1 MTQCALIY
9 HTTDDYA
16 CGAEILSLPAG
27 AYPAAL
33 AKACGCQTLY
43 WVGVPCSYGECAG
56 VLESPAA
63 GSPSLFSAVEPVDQV
78 LVFFEILPALTRET
92 LEQLLSKEA
101 GLLADASH
109 KPLALWAPYEVA
121 RRLSG
126 RRDTLVEELQDLG
139 PVLTEVSLAQEDGC
153 ALHSPLELYRC
164 QELLRQRINRAH
176 MAAGVVLVDPT
187 TTHICPDARIEAGA
201 LIMPGCYIYGRSH
214 IEAMAKVGPNAMIV
228 DSVIGCGASVNSS
241 QVIES
246 VVGSQTT
253 VGPYAYIRPG
263 CDVGEKVRIGDF
275 VELKKAKIGNGTKIA
290 HLSYLGRHRT
300 GRALQHWGRRHRR
313 QLRRQEKIQNGGGQR
328 LLHRLQ
334 RQPGLPGTPGGRQLR
349 FRRFHHH
356 RRRAQPGSGHCPGP
370 ASQQRRLGEQ
380 APGKGPAVT
389 TRWIKF
395 EIKGI

>member
-43 WVGVPCSYGECAG
+43 WVGAPCSYGECAG
-56 VLESPAA
+56 VLETPAA

-290 HLSYLGRHRT
+290 HLSYLGDIELGERCN
-300 GRALQHWGRRHRR
+300 
-313 QLRRQEKIQNGGGQR
+313 IGGGVIVVNYDGKKKYKTVVGNDCFIGCNVNLVSPVHLGDDSYVSAGSTITDDVPSQALAIAR
-328 LLHRLQ
+328 A
-334 RQPGLPGTPGGRQLR
+334 RQVNKEDWVS
-349 FRRFHHH
+349 
-356 RRRAQPGSGHCPGP
+356 RRR
-370 ASQQRRLGEQ
+370 E
-380 APGKGPAVT
+380 KGLL
-389 TRWIKF
+389 
-395 EIKGI
+395 

>member
-33 AKACGCQTLY
+33 AKACGFQTLY
-43 WVGVPCSYGECAG
+43 WVGAPCSYGECAG
-56 VLESPAA
+56 VLETPAA

-290 HLSYLGRHRT
+290 HLSYLGDIELGERCN
-300 GRALQHWGRRHRR
+300 
-313 QLRRQEKIQNGGGQR
+313 IGGGVIVVNYDGKKKYKTVVGNDCFIGCNVNLVSPVHLGDDSYVSAGSTITDDVPSQALAIAR
-328 LLHRLQ
+328 A
-334 RQPGLPGTPGGRQLR
+334 RQVNKEDWVS
-349 FRRFHHH
+349 
-356 RRRAQPGSGHCPGP
+356 RRR
-370 ASQQRRLGEQ
+370 E
-380 APGKGPAVT
+380 KGLL
-389 TRWIKF
+389 
-395 EIKGI
+395 

>member
-43 WVGVPCSYGECAG
+43 WVGAPCSYGECAG
-56 VLESPAA
+56 VLEAPAA

-109 KPLALWAPYEVA
+109 KPRALWAPYEVA

-290 HLSYLGRHRT
+290 HLSYLGDIELGERCN
-300 GRALQHWGRRHRR
+300 
-313 QLRRQEKIQNGGGQR
+313 IGGGVIVVNYDGKKKYKTVVGNDCFIGCNVNLVSPVHLGDDSYVSAGSTITDDVPSQALAIAR
-328 LLHRLQ
+328 A
-334 RQPGLPGTPGGRQLR
+334 RQVNKEDWVS
-349 FRRFHHH
+349 
-356 RRRAQPGSGHCPGP
+356 RRR
-370 ASQQRRLGEQ
+370 E
-380 APGKGPAVT
+380 KGLL
-389 TRWIKF
+389 
-395 EIKGI
+395 

>member
-139 PVLTEVSLAQEDGC
+139 PVLTEVSLAQEDGS

-176 MAAGVVLVDPT
+176 MAAGAVLVDPT

-290 HLSYLGRHRT
+290 HLSYLGDIELGERCN
-300 GRALQHWGRRHRR
+300 
-313 QLRRQEKIQNGGGQR
+313 IGGGVIVVNYDGKKKYKTVVGNDCFIGCNVNLVSPVHLGDDSYVSAGSTITDDVPSQALAIAR
-328 LLHRLQ
+328 A
-334 RQPGLPGTPGGRQLR
+334 RQVNKEDWVS
-349 FRRFHHH
+349 
-356 RRRAQPGSGHCPGP
+356 RRR
-370 ASQQRRLGEQ
+370 E
-380 APGKGPAVT
+380 KGLL
-389 TRWIKF
+389 
-395 EIKGI
+395 

>member
-43 WVGVPCSYGECAG
+43 WVGAPCSYGECAG
-56 VLESPAA
+56 VLEAPAA

-290 HLSYLGRHRT
+290 HLSYLGDIEVGERCN
-300 GRALQHWGRRHRR
+300 
-313 QLRRQEKIQNGGGQR
+313 IGGGVIVVNYDGKKKYKTVVGNDCFIGCNVNLVSPVHLGDDSYVSAGSTITDDVPSQALAIAR
-328 LLHRLQ
+328 A
-334 RQPGLPGTPGGRQLR
+334 RQVNKEDWVS
-349 FRRFHHH
+349 
-356 RRRAQPGSGHCPGP
+356 RRR
-370 ASQQRRLGEQ
+370 E
-380 APGKGPAVT
+380 KGLL
-389 TRWIKF
+389 
-395 EIKGI
+395 

>member
-43 WVGVPCSYGECAG
+43 WVGAPCSYGECAG
-56 VLESPAA
+56 VLEAPAA

-290 HLSYLGRHRT
+290 HLSYLGDIELGERCN
-300 GRALQHWGRRHRR
+300 
-313 QLRRQEKIQNGGGQR
+313 IGGGVIVVNYDGKKKYKTVVGNDS
-328 LLHRLQ
+328 LHRLQ

-370 ASQQRRLGEQ
+370 ASQ
-380 APGKGPAVT
+380 
-389 TRWIKF
+389 
-395 EIKGI
+395 

>member
-290 HLSYLGRHRT
+290 HLSYLGDIELGERCN
-300 GRALQHWGRRHRR
+300 
-313 QLRRQEKIQNGGGQR
+313 IGGGVIVVNYDGKKKYKTVVGNDCFIGCNVNLVSPVHLGDDSYVSAGSTITDDVPSQALAIAR
-328 LLHRLQ
+328 ARHVNKEDWVS
-334 RQPGLPGTPGGRQLR
+334 
-349 FRRFHHH
+349 
-356 RRRAQPGSGHCPGP
+356 RRR
-370 ASQQRRLGEQ
+370 E
-380 APGKGPAVT
+380 KGLL
-389 TRWIKF
+389 
-395 EIKGI
+395 

>member
-63 GSPSLFSAVEPVDQV
+63 GSPSLFSAVEPVEQV

-246 VVGSQTT
+246 VVRSQTT

-290 HLSYLGRHRT
+290 HLSYLGDIELGERCN
-300 GRALQHWGRRHRR
+300 
-313 QLRRQEKIQNGGGQR
+313 IGGGVIVVNYDGKKKYKTVVGNDCFIGCNVNLVSPVHLGDDSYVSAGSTITDDVPSQALAIAR
-328 LLHRLQ
+328 A
-334 RQPGLPGTPGGRQLR
+334 RQVNKEDWVS
-349 FRRFHHH
+349 
-356 RRRAQPGSGHCPGP
+356 RRR
-370 ASQQRRLGEQ
+370 E
-380 APGKGPAVT
+380 KGLL
-389 TRWIKF
+389 
-395 EIKGI
+395 

>member
-290 HLSYLGRHRT
+290 HLSYLGDIELGERCN
-300 GRALQHWGRRHRR
+300 
-313 QLRRQEKIQNGGGQR
+313 IGGGVIVVNYDGKKKYKTVVGNDCFIGCNVNLVSPVHLGDDSYVSAGSTITDDVPSQALAIAR
-328 LLHRLQ
+328 A
-334 RQPGLPGTPGGRQLR
+334 RQVNKEDWVS
-349 FRRFHHH
+349 
-356 RRRAQPGSGHCPGP
+356 RRR
-370 ASQQRRLGEQ
+370 E
-380 APGKGPAVT
+380 KGLL
-389 TRWIKF
+389 
-395 EIKGI
+395 

>member
-63 GSPSLFSAVEPVDQV
+63 GSPSLFSAVEPVEQV

-176 MAAGVVLVDPT
+176 MAAGVVLVALT

-290 HLSYLGRHRT
+290 HLSYLGDIELGERCN
-300 GRALQHWGRRHRR
+300 
-313 QLRRQEKIQNGGGQR
+313 IGGGVIVVNYDGKKKYKTVVGNDCFIGCNVNLVSPVHLGDDSYVSAGSTITDDVPSQALAIAR
-328 LLHRLQ
+328 A
-334 RQPGLPGTPGGRQLR
+334 RQVNKEDWVS
-349 FRRFHHH
+349 
-356 RRRAQPGSGHCPGP
+356 RRR
-370 ASQQRRLGEQ
+370 E
-380 APGKGPAVT
+380 KGLL
-389 TRWIKF
+389 
-395 EIKGI
+395 

>member
-43 WVGVPCSYGECAG
+43 WVGGPCSYGECAG

-63 GSPSLFSAVEPVDQV
+63 GSPSLFSAVEPVEQV

-290 HLSYLGRHRT
+290 HLSYLGDIELGERCN
-300 GRALQHWGRRHRR
+300 
-313 QLRRQEKIQNGGGQR
+313 IGGGVIGVNYDGKKKYKTVVGNDCFIGCNVNLVSPVHLGDDSYVSAGSTITDDVPSQALAIAR
-328 LLHRLQ
+328 A
-334 RQPGLPGTPGGRQLR
+334 RQVNKEDWVS
-349 FRRFHHH
+349 
-356 RRRAQPGSGHCPGP
+356 RRR
-370 ASQQRRLGEQ
+370 E
-380 APGKGPAVT
+380 KGLL
-389 TRWIKF
+389 
-395 EIKGI
+395 

>member
-43 WVGVPCSYGECAG
+43 WVGAPCSYGECAG

-290 HLSYLGRHRT
+290 HLSYLGDIELGERCN
-300 GRALQHWGRRHRR
+300 
-313 QLRRQEKIQNGGGQR
+313 IGGGVIVVNYDGKKKYKTVVGNDCFIGCNVNLVSPVHLGDDSYVSAGSTITDDVPSQALAIAR
-328 LLHRLQ
+328 A
-334 RQPGLPGTPGGRQLR
+334 RQVNKEDWVS
-349 FRRFHHH
+349 
-356 RRRAQPGSGHCPGP
+356 RRR
-370 ASQQRRLGEQ
+370 E
-380 APGKGPAVT
+380 KGLL
-389 TRWIKF
+389 
-395 EIKGI
+395 

>member
-63 GSPSLFSAVEPVDQV
+63 GSPSLFSAVEPVEQV

-176 MAAGVVLVDPT
+176 MAAGVVLVDPI

-290 HLSYLGRHRT
+290 HLSYLGDIELGERCN
-300 GRALQHWGRRHRR
+300 
-313 QLRRQEKIQNGGGQR
+313 IGGGVIVVNYDGKKKYKTVVGNDCFIGCNVNLVSPVHLGDDSYVSAGSTITDDVPSQALAIAR
-328 LLHRLQ
+328 A
-334 RQPGLPGTPGGRQLR
+334 RQVNKEDWVS
-349 FRRFHHH
+349 
-356 RRRAQPGSGHCPGP
+356 RRR
-370 ASQQRRLGEQ
+370 E
-380 APGKGPAVT
+380 KGLL
-389 TRWIKF
+389 
-395 EIKGI
+395 